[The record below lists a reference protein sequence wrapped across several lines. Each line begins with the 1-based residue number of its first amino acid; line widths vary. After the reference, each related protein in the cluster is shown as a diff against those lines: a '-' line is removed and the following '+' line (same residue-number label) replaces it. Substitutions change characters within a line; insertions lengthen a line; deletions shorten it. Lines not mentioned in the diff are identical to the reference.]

1 MSNCTLPSSPTK
13 QARKHRRLPPDVR
26 IEQILCAALY
36 EFSQHGFASAR
47 MEDIA
52 QRAELSKGGL
62 YAHFKSKESIFEAL
76 LLKRLTPRFNNQQ
89 WVLSGGDSLSEAIE
103 SFIDHL
109 YSQLSD
115 PDVIA
120 MLKLLMTESRRI
132 PHLVDFWRREVIDKY
147 LAEQQ
152 AILKTAADKGHL
164 RHSAFLEDAALL
176 MAPALYGAIWQMVFD
191 EATAAATV
199 GSLRRA
205 HLRMLHEFLAP

>member
-1 MSNCTLPSSPTK
+1 MSNCALSSLSTDCI
-13 QARKHRRLPPDVR
+13 RKHRRLPSEVR
-26 IEQILCAALY
+26 IEQILCAALV
-36 EFSQHGFASAR
+36 EFSQHGFTSAR

-89 WVLSGGDSLSEAIE
+89 WVLSGGNSLNEAIE

-109 YSQLSD
+109 YSQLGD

-120 MLKLLMTESRRI
+120 TLKLLLTESRRV

-152 AILKTAADKGHL
+152 ALLKAAADNGHL
-164 RHSAFLEDAALL
+164 RHSAFLDDAALL
-176 MAPALYGAIWQMVFD
+176 MAPALYGAIWQMIFD
-191 EATAAATV
+191 EATASATID
-199 GSLRRA
+199 SLRRA
-205 HLRMLHEFLAP
+205 HMRMLHELLVP